1 MRTLKAEEGERF
13 HVNGTCTWGVR
24 RRRRGPR
31 EELSFLFNSLPTP
44 ETAQPEVGSSGWKS
58 TARRVVSGAP
68 PATLENPEDRVPF
81 TPGRTHNRIS
91 LWSME
96 QCRQGKSA
104 KWIRNLGKRIG
115 SRAGHGGPGPEPVG
129 CRWTARAAPAARAGR
144 RVPAGGT
151 DWERSFGDFPRAQ
164 MPRHLI
170 SDAHEWIN
178 EIPTVPVY
186 YPAKPQPRERAWQN
200 QRGKKTL
207 LSLTLLNEN
216 RNLVWNKRVKARLIL
231 ISSTNTNRES
241 VAYRSFRPSEFEAR
255 GVRKVTT
262 GITGLWQPSVHSDF
276 YPTDDSVAI
285 VIQPSTRGTV
295 DSHNWSSRLVEKPVA
310 RSYRALDYD

>member
-1 MRTLKAEEGERF
+1 MGESETSAGASGRVIF
-13 HVNGTCTWGVR
+13 
-24 RRRRGPR
+24 
-31 EELSFLFNSLPTP
+31 SFNSLPTT
-44 ETAQPEVGSSGWKS
+44 ETARPEVGSGGWKS

-81 TPGRTHNRIS
+81 TPVNDLR
-91 LWSME
+91 SME

-115 SRAGHGGPGPEPVG
+115 CEGLGTGVPVPNPSAVGGLLELLPRRERVAACRPGD
-129 CRWTARAAPAARAGR
+129 GR
-144 RVPAGGT
+144 
-151 DWERSFGDFPRAQ
+151 ERSFGDFPRAQ

-178 EIPTVPVY
+178 EIPTLSC
-186 YPAKPQPRERAWQN
+186 
-200 QRGKKTL
+200 L
-207 LSLTLLNEN
+207 LSGETTAKGTGLARIGGERRPVELDSTQREQ
-216 RNLVWNKRVKARLIL
+216 KSRVEQKGKSSFDS
-231 ISSTNTNRES
+231 ISGTNTNRES

-255 GVRKVTT
+255 GVGKVTT
-262 GITGLWQPSVHSDF
+262 GISGLWQPSVHSDTRLVL
-276 YPTDDSVAI
+276 PCDDGVAI